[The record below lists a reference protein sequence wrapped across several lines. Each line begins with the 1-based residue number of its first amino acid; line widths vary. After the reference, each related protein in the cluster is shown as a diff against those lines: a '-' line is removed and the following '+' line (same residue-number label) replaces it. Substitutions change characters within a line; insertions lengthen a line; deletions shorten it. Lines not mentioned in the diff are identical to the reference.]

1 MSGTGDHYKVLG
13 LNKNATKD
21 EIKEAFR
28 KLAIKYHPDKHSQS
42 PKPVRENATLR
53 FKLASEAYEV
63 LSDDRKRA
71 DYNIRSR
78 STGNRY
84 GYNSYSYNNNYNN
97 SYSWNGKAYQA
108 RYTNR
113 PPGSGSSDFVSRFE
127 FSLRLLTTR
136 AFLLNLGFAGA
147 LVGGMF
153 LIDSSMDSIWK
164 TQNSGKSFEEA
175 LESIEKTKGSQ
186 KSPREAFGSIERVR
200 AYKAMKSTEKA
211 KAISENNQRIN

>member
-13 LNKNATKD
+13 LSKNATKD

-78 STGNRY
+78 STGSY
-84 GYNSYSYNNNYNN
+84 GYNRYSYNNSYNNN

-108 RYTNR
+108 RYTKR
-113 PPGSGSSDFVSRFE
+113 PPGSGSGSSDFVSRFE
-127 FSLRLLTTR
+127 FALRLLTTR
-136 AFLLNLGFAGA
+136 AFLLNLGFAGY
-147 LVGGMF
+147 
-153 LIDSSMDSIWK
+153 SS
-164 TQNSGKSFEEA
+164 F
-175 LESIEKTKGSQ
+175 
-186 KSPREAFGSIERVR
+186 P
-200 AYKAMKSTEKA
+200 
-211 KAISENNQRIN
+211 INLCKF

>member
-78 STGNRY
+78 STGSSY
-84 GYNSYSYNNNYNN
+84 GYNRYSYNNNYNN
-97 SYSWNGKAYQA
+97 SYSWNEKAYQA
-108 RYTNR
+108 RYTKR
-113 PPGSGSSDFVSRFE
+113 PPGSASSDFVSRFE
-127 FSLRLLTTR
+127 FALRLLTTR
-136 AFLLNLGFAGA
+136 AFLLNLGFAGYSSFPYQFVQI
-147 LVGGMF
+147 LILSISVLTGIRFKF
-153 LIDSSMDSIWK
+153 L
-164 TQNSGKSFEEA
+164 F
-175 LESIEKTKGSQ
+175 
-186 KSPREAFGSIERVR
+186 V
-200 AYKAMKSTEKA
+200 
-211 KAISENNQRIN
+211 